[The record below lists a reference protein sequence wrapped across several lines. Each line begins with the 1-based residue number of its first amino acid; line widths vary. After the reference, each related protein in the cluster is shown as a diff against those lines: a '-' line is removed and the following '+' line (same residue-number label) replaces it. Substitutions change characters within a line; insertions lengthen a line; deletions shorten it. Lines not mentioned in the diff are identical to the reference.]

1 MSSGSFRAIRFGGMR
16 HGTFNL
22 KWVVNDGN
30 MHYKKK
36 KKQILDGL
44 KPFRNAEKP
53 SGINSRRFFLDG
65 LKPSRI

>member
-36 KKQILDGL
+36 KA
-44 KPFRNAEKP
+44 N
-53 SGINSRRFFLDG
+53 SGRFKTIQKCRKTVWNQFQAVFSRRF
-65 LKPSRI
+65 KTV